1 MQFECMQVMQEPC
14 SCPWRIQAPST
25 SWSCSHRSW
34 RSRTPWGEENPPDI
48 LCHIFHVSQFSY
60 DTHNANRDP
69 AFVIG
74 LRHHHRRVVAPAAS
88 VGLPG
93 DRLRQ
98 VAASGV
104 AEGGVAAVQGLGPCG
119 VESKQR
125 SNCAMVALQPRF
137 QSSSLCPWAIILLRT
152 LAARYS

>member
-1 MQFECMQVMQEPC
+1 MQVMQEPC

-48 LCHIFHVSQFSY
+48 LFHIFHVSQFRY

-98 VAASGV
+98 VAAARV
-104 AEGGVAAVQGLGPCG
+104 AEGGVAAVQGLGPSIAWRTKK
-119 VESKQR
+119 E
-125 SNCAMVALQPRF
+125 AMVVLLQPRF
-137 QSSSLCPWAIILLRT
+137 QGSSLCPWAILLRT
-152 LAARYS
+152 LSRYS